1 MKLDLCV
8 FDMDGLLIDSEKGM
22 WRTSQKK
29 AIKIMGKE
37 YDEEFFRS
45 MMGCKYTL
53 GCEKLIEHYGL
64 DFDPVYFYK
73 LVFDFNEEQIKNGII
88 PLMPGATELL
98 EYLKKNNI
106 KRTIATSTIENVAT
120 RILHKTGLDYYF
132 DVITFG
138 NEVELS
144 KPAPDIYIKAISK
157 FNCKPENA
165 LVFEDAHTGAQAAL
179 SANIP
184 LILVPD
190 VAPITDED
198 INKSFA
204 VIKSLDKAIEIIEN
218 IK

>member
-22 WRTSQKK
+22 WRNSQMQ
-29 AIKIMGKE
+29 ALEIMSQE
-37 YDEEFFRS
+37 FDEEFFRS
-45 MMGCKYTL
+45 LMGCKYTTGYEAL
-53 GCEKLIEHYGL
+53 VKRYGE
-64 DFDPVYFYK
+64 DFDAKLFYK
-73 LVFDFNEEQIKNGII
+73 YVFEFNEKQIQSGNI
-88 PLMPGATELL
+88 PLMPGAIELL

-106 KRTIATSTIENVAT
+106 KRTIATSTIEDVAS
-120 RILHKTGLDYYF
+120 RILSITGLDKYF

-157 FNCKPENA
+157 FDCKPENA
-165 LVFEDAHTGAQAAL
+165 LVFEDAHAGAQAAIA
-179 SANIP
+179 ANIP

-198 INKSFA
+198 ISKSYA
-204 VIKSLDKAIEIIEN
+204 VIKSLDKAIDIIEE